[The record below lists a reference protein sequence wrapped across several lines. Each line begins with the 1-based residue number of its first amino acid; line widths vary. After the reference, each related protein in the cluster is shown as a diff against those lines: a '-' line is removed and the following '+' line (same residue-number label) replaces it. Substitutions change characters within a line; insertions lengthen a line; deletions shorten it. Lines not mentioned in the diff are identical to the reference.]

1 MSIEWLEARREQ
13 LCCWVTAQPQGPTK
27 SGTEILSG
35 EGMGHKNAVLC
46 LPDSLPTLL
55 QSFLVCH
62 GPSTNHLQ
70 YRYGAPPDTE
80 GDQCRVLPNTES
92 DQCMGE
98 SWSGS

>member
-1 MSIEWLEARREQ
+1 
-13 LCCWVTAQPQGPTK
+13 
-27 SGTEILSG
+27 
-35 EGMGHKNAVLC
+35 MGHKNAVLC

-80 GDQCRVLPNTES
+80 GDQCRALPNTES
-92 DQCMGE
+92 DQYMGE